1 MVLYM
6 EETIPEWLRKKAHIA
21 KYVEYPNNKSKVIH
35 LFHETLY
42 TGLTRSFISL
52 KRTSIL
58 VFKERLVALSLGK
71 SDINKFAGTVLDL

>member
-1 MVLYM
+1 MMNVRGVGYSGISPSSL
-6 EETIPEWLRKKAHIA
+6 IA

-42 TGLTRSFISL
+42 TGLTRSFIAL

-58 VFKERLVALSLGK
+58 VFKERLVPLSLGK
-71 SDINKFAGTVLDL
+71 SDKNKFAGTVLNL

>member
-1 MVLYM
+1 M
-6 EETIPEWLRKKAHIA
+6 EETSPEWLRKKAHIA
-21 KYVEYPNNKSKVIH
+21 KYVEYPNKKSKVIH

-58 VFKERLVALSLGK
+58 VFKERLVPLSLVK
-71 SDINKFAGTVLDL
+71 SDMNNFTGTVLNL